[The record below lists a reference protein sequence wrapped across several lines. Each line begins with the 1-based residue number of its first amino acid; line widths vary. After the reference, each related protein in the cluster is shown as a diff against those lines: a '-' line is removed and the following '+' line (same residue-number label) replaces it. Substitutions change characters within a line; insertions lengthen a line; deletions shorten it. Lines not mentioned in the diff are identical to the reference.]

1 MAIEMKMTKLKM
13 NKSIYLGMSMLD
25 ISNTLM
31 YEFWYDYIKK
41 PKYQDKRKL
50 CYTDID
56 SFIIHIKTEEFYE
69 DISDDVEK

>member
-1 MAIEMKMTKLKM
+1 MKMTKLKM

-31 YEFWYDYIKK
+31 YEFWYYYIKK
-41 PKYQDKRKL
+41 PKYQDKGKP